1 MLLRDTIVLPL
12 KLRPPLRQGPGVD
25 RGGGNGTR
33 ISRTAG
39 VRTWRLFREGPYTI
53 VGTQLERALVTDMMR
68 APWGVD
74 RGIQTIVVPSEM
86 LPRLAPP
93 TVLPYTPIPKVH

>member
-1 MLLRDTIVLPL
+1 MVLVWIEEVAMAS
-12 KLRPPLRQGPGVD
+12 KLAEPQAYEA
-25 RGGGNGTR
+25 GG
-33 ISRTAG
+33 
-39 VRTWRLFREGPYTI
+39 LFREGPYTI